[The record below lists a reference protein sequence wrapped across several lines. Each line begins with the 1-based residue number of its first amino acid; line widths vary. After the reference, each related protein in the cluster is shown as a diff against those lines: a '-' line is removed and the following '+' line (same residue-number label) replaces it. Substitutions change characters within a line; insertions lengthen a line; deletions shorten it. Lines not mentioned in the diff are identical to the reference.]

1 MHVDNIDS
9 IIGRAG
15 FKLGKN
21 FGDNKKNTFY
31 LKADILREFLGE
43 QFVSVKDVTS
53 DNEYVGFKYDHSG
66 YWYDVGFGFNIE
78 TKKDSYAFLDI
89 ERRFGNGNKNSYQF
103 NAGFYWAL

>member
-43 QFVSVKDVTS
+43 QFVSV
-53 DNEYVGFKYDHSG
+53 
-66 YWYDVGFGFNIE
+66 IE

-89 ERRFGNGNKNSYQF
+89 ERRFGNGNKNSYQI